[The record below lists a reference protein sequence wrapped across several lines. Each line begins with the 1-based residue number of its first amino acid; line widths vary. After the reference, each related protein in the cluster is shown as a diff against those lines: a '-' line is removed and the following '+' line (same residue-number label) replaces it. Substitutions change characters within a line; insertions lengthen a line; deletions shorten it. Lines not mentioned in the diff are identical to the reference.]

1 MRISYFFLTGKNNNC
16 IREDTLK
23 YYQKGK
29 DQAAS
34 LRQAGGGGGG
44 VGRDG
49 WAEFHMPCSLSLIS

>member
-16 IREDTLK
+16 IREATLK

-44 VGRDG
+44 GRERWVGG
-49 WAEFHMPCSLSLIS
+49 IPHAM